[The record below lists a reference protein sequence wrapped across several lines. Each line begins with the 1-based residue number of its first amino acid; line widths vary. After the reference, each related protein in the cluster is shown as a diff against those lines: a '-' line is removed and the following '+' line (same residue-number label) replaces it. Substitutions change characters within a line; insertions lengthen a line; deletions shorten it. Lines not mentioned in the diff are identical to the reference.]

1 MCCMFEKPAPK
12 EQRLVTLQRFPSS
25 LAAYTLKSLGPHM
38 VTFLNTKETM
48 SIKLI
53 LRARTVYYLY
63 VLVPCIDHHV
73 WWVLVPI

>member
-1 MCCMFEKPAPK
+1 MFVKNQPQK
-12 EQRLVTLQRFPSS
+12 NKDWSLQRFPSS
-25 LAAYTLKSLGPHM
+25 LAAYTLKSLGPHII
-38 VTFLNTKETM
+38 TFLNTKETM